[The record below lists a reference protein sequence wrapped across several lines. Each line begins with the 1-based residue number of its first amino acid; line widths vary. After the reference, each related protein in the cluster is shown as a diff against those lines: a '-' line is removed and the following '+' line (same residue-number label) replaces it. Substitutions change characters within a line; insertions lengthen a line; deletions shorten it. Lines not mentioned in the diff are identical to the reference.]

1 MATSKNTELKETD
14 IWQADSNEAGL
25 RTDMVS
31 AIRASQEFTK
41 WIFKTVCPNKNESN
55 LTAIPHVEQRLYNSI
70 IDIDLH
76 FKGNVN
82 YRFGFELKNGTA
94 EVHREQLERHLI
106 GLRIMQKNRKVLTKF
121 ASNEAR
127 IVKLVVITGSSKMPT
142 SVKELISLNGFED
155 KIVWMSWH
163 KIVDSIG
170 KLPQYDQ
177 NNPNIK
183 PLVQILMSMGFASS
197 TSSFQKFNNI
207 NKISKLLESIAPFS
221 TELDDEFNIL
231 DAILHRIDY
240 EMNRLNYGPS
250 QSMRVINLPRGKT
263 EKRFVSFLPNKLTK
277 KIERT
282 NIPKWIGRMYVPKDD
297 ILSLSKNNESKKI
310 TYGVAIGYNIVERKW
325 FCHIEPKP
333 KTIIDKSIFSNPK
346 FKSIERIPTIDIN
359 GWELKGSQLNPTKTS
374 KFLKKV
380 WDQYCDT
387 L

>member
-1 MATSKNTELKETD
+1 M
-14 IWQADSNEAGL
+14 
-25 RTDMVS
+25 
-31 AIRASQEFTK
+31 
-41 WIFKTVCPNKNESN
+41 
-55 LTAIPHVEQRLYNSI
+55 QR
-70 IDIDLH
+70 
-76 FKGNVN
+76 
-82 YRFGFELKNGTA
+82 
-94 EVHREQLERHLI
+94 
-106 GLRIMQKNRKVLTKF
+106 NRKVLTKF

-155 KIVWMSWH
+155 KIV
-163 KIVDSIG
+163 DSIG

-183 PLVQILMSMGFASS
+183 TLVQILMSVGFASS

-250 QSMRVINLPRGKT
+250 QSMRVISLPRGKT
-263 EKRFVSFLPNKLTK
+263 EKRFVSFLPDKLTK

-297 ILSLSKNNESKKI
+297 ILSLSKNNKSKKI